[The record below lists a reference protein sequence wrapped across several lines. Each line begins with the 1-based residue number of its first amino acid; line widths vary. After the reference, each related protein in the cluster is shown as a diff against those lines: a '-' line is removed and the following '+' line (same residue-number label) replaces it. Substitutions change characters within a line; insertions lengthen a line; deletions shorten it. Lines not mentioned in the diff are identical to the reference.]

1 MRYLKVEQAMP
12 GAAAAEGTS
21 TDYEMMVCSSCKVRS
36 TSSELIPFH
45 WSNDVR
51 QGQGLAQRRSDSG
64 KNCAVAGQ
72 SIAKNHAKVRPAH
85 RRSKVAL
92 ETVRVE
98 RFSGVCWRRSRVP
111 ARPVVE
117 ATASISPHPDRLEH
131 QDTSPGFPDLRGA
144 RHRGPSIAPMRA
156 PSILLQLCEQQVQ
169 LHQNLT
175 YEYDRTPNSADKA
188 AKLSQFF
195 TADKVAAWLWLEFQK
210 LYHPQKFVMIEP
222 SAGKGAFLKQMP
234 EGSLGIDLDP
244 QYPGVVRA
252 DFLGVD
258 RAWLAAHLALDRP
271 IAILGNPPFGKGSEL
286 AWQFFNRAA
295 TMATLIGFI
304 LPVSVQK
311 AAVENRLDQRFHLVA
326 QWTVPENAFLFL
338 GRPHKVRTVFQIWER
353 RSDLRKLRHVEHSHP
368 DFTFVKAEATAGKAT
383 VAIRRIG
390 ASAGRIYDDPAGKSA
405 SSHYFVQADPV
416 VVQRLKALDLRQAAA
431 KAVSIPSLAK
441 SEIVE
446 MYKAYLAQRDDDGL
460 AA

>member
-1 MRYLKVEQAMP
+1 L
-12 GAAAAEGTS
+12 
-21 TDYEMMVCSSCKVRS
+21 
-36 TSSELIPFH
+36 
-45 WSNDVR
+45 
-51 QGQGLAQRRSDSG
+51 
-64 KNCAVAGQ
+64 
-72 SIAKNHAKVRPAH
+72 
-85 RRSKVAL
+85 
-92 ETVRVE
+92 
-98 RFSGVCWRRSRVP
+98 
-111 ARPVVE
+111 E
-117 ATASISPHPDRLEH
+117 ATASISSHPDRLDH

-144 RHRGPSIAPMRA
+144 RYRGSSIAPILA
-156 PSILLQLCEQQVQ
+156 PSILPQLCEEQVQ

-195 TADKVAAWLWLEFQK
+195 TADKVAAWLWREFQK
-210 LYHPQKFVMIEP
+210 LYDPQKFVMIEP

-234 EGSLGIDLDP
+234 KGSLGIDLDP
-244 QYPGVVRA
+244 QFPGVVRA

-258 RAWLAAHLALDRP
+258 HAWLAAHLALDRP

-295 TMATLIGFI
+295 TMANLIGFV
-304 LPVSVQK
+304 LPVSVHK

-326 QWTVPENAFLFL
+326 QWAVPENAFLFL
-338 GRPHKVRTVFQIWER
+338 GRPHNVRTVFQIWER
-353 RSDLRKLRHVEHSHP
+353 RSDVRMLRHVERSHP
-368 DFTFVKAEATAGKAT
+368 DFTFVKSAELAEATAGKAT

-390 ASAGRIYDDPAGKSA
+390 ANAGRIYDDPAGKSA
-405 SSHYFVQADPV
+405 SSHYFIQADRV
-416 VVQRLKALDLRQAAA
+416 VVQRLKALDLRQTAA

-446 MYKAYLAQRDDDGL
+446 LYKAYLTHRDVDDL

>member
-1 MRYLKVEQAMP
+1 MLA
-12 GAAAAEGTS
+12 
-21 TDYEMMVCSSCKVRS
+21 SSN
-36 TSSELIPFH
+36 LP
-45 WSNDVR
+45 
-51 QGQGLAQRRSDSG
+51 
-64 KNCAVAGQ
+64 
-72 SIAKNHAKVRPAH
+72 
-85 RRSKVAL
+85 
-92 ETVRVE
+92 
-98 RFSGVCWRRSRVP
+98 
-111 ARPVVE
+111 
-117 ATASISPHPDRLEH
+117 
-131 QDTSPGFPDLRGA
+131 
-144 RHRGPSIAPMRA
+144 
-156 PSILLQLCEQQVQ
+156 QLCEQQVQ
-169 LHQNLT
+169 LRQNLT
-175 YEYDRTPNSADKA
+175 YESDRTPNSADKA
-188 AKLSQFF
+188 ARLSQFF
-195 TADKVAAWLWLEFQK
+195 TADEVAAWLWREFQK

-252 DFLGVD
+252 DFLDVD

-295 TMATLIGFI
+295 TMANVIGFI
-304 LPVSVQK
+304 LPVSVRK
-311 AAVENRLDQRFHLVA
+311 AAVENRLDKRFHLVA
-326 QWTVPENAFLFL
+326 QWSVPENAFLFL

-368 DFTFVKAEATAGKAT
+368 DFTFVKFVVPAEATAGKAI

-390 ASAGRIYDDPAGKSA
+390 ANAGSILDDPTGKSA

-416 VVQRLKALDLRQAAA
+416 VLQRLKALDLRQAAT

-446 MYKAYLAQRDDDGL
+446 LYKAYLTHRDVDDL